1 MAPVTVV
8 IMSFRDAPGEIL
20 AFKTIAVYLIENW
33 EWLNHHRRYTEMDFQ
48 N

>member
-1 MAPVTVV
+1 MVLV
-8 IMSFRDAPGEIL
+8 SFCDASGETL
-20 AFKTIAVYLIENW
+20 AFKTIAAYLIENW